1 MSDKKTAS
9 ERRTQLEKRLAEL
22 DTRVHDI
29 EHTLDAPV
37 AKDWEEAAQEAE
49 DTEVLEA
56 MGNQGLVEI
65 RLIDMALKRIETGE
79 YGACDTCG
87 DDIAE
92 ARLDLVPHAPLCA
105 RCAR

>member
-1 MSDKKTAS
+1 MTVKMTLTNRKV
-9 ERRTQLEKRLAEL
+9 QLEKRLSEL

-56 MGNQGLVEI
+56 MGNQGLIEI
-65 RLIDMALKRIETGE
+65 RLIGSALKRIETGE
-79 YGACDTCG
+79 YGACEQCG
-87 DDIAE
+87 EDIAE

-105 RCAR
+105 KCAR